1 MSIPS
6 GGMPIGRIIMYEFKV
21 SGMTCGSCVGS
32 ISNAVR
38 ALDPKAEI
46 EVDMKNQKVKVKSA
60 KTQIEIQSTI
70 EDAGYSVLDSKKID

>member
-1 MSIPS
+1 
-6 GGMPIGRIIMYEFKV
+6 MYEFKV

-32 ISNAVR
+32 ISNALK
-38 ALDPKAEI
+38 AFDPKAEI

-60 KTQIEIQSTI
+60 KTQVEIQSTI